1 VTPRPGND
9 ARRKDET
16 SLNDTPDIQKAQE
29 TFDRL
34 AAAYREA
41 AAAFRADRM
50 GEVAAE
56 LEAEIAE
63 LEKQHAAIVRRL
75 SN

>member
-16 SLNDTPDIQKAQE
+16 SLDDTPDIPKAQE

-34 AAAYREA
+34 AAVYREA
-41 AAAFRADRM
+41 AAAFRADGM

-63 LEKQHAAIVRRL
+63 LEKQHAAVVRRL